1 LTSSQKIVV
10 EEQVAVN
17 MGSADVKT
25 ITTELGVDLCGIAP
39 VGRFEGAPE
48 GFHPRDVLPE
58 CQSVV
63 VLACQFLKS
72 TLFAKS
78 TVPYTDV
85 RNELARKMD
94 RLAINLSYQLE
105 EKDVLAIPINSIGP
119 TEWDT
124 RTNKIRGIISL
135 KHAAERAGLGKIGK
149 NTLLI
154 NETYG
159 NMIWLSAVLVSVAL
173 EPDPLVQYEGC
184 IPNCTVCLES
194 CPIQALDGVSMNQ
207 KACWDYA
214 FGKHNGGEW
223 RIKCFACRKAC
234 PHCLGLNR
242 NDEKLQDFEIASRT
256 PNLLNKQ

>member
-1 LTSSQKIVV
+1 
-10 EEQVAVN
+10 
-17 MGSADVKT
+17 MGSADVKKM
-25 ITTELGVDLCGIAP
+25 TTELGVDLCGIAP
-39 VGRFEGAPE
+39 ADRFEGAPE

-58 CQSVV
+58 CQSVI

-78 TVPYTDV
+78 TIPYTDV
-85 RNELARKMD
+85 RNELAGKMD
-94 RLAINLSYQLE
+94 RLAIVLSYQLE

-124 RTNKIRGIISL
+124 RTNKTRGIISL
-135 KHAAERAGLGKIGK
+135 KHAAELAGLGKIGK

-159 NMIWLSAVLVSVAL
+159 NMIWLSAVLTSAELV
-173 EPDPLVQYEGC
+173 PDPLAQYESC
-184 IPNCTVCLES
+184 ISNCSVCLES
-194 CPIQALDGVSMNQ
+194 CPIQALDGVSINQ

-223 RIKCFACRKAC
+223 RIKCFTCRKVC

-242 NDEKLQDFEIASRT
+242 NDEEAAGLRDRK
-256 PNLLNKQ
+256 PNAEPPK